1 MMRKSSICLLK
12 YSDFSRL
19 NYARVKPKSVVK
31 IGTGWSMPA
40 HNTWGQSEKLWKN
53 FFIFLMPL
61 IATNILQNLSG
72 TINTVFVGQMM
83 GVQAIA
89 AVAVFFPI
97 LFCLMAF
104 VIGLSAGSTVL
115 VGQAW
120 GAQNIEKVRAVVG
133 STVFMTLIGG
143 SVIACLGVV
152 FARSILMALGI
163 DEAIMH
169 LSLPYVQW
177 MLAGSPLLFVYI
189 IYTSI
194 LRGVGDSTTP
204 LIASGMTILIGLCVT
219 PILIAGYFGFPQLG
233 IIAPAIATI
242 LGLVCV
248 LLFLYF
254 YLGYKQHPLRLDA
267 QMLKHIRFN
276 RQLSKTILRLGI
288 PTGIQ
293 MITTSVAGLAIVGL
307 VNRHG
312 ADATAAYGA
321 VNQVLNYIQFPA
333 LSIAIAA
340 SIFAAQAIGA
350 GQSELLAKVIRT
362 ALTMNILITGLLV
375 ILAYL
380 FSKYLMALFIT
391 DPAVVELGQQL
402 LFIVLWSIL
411 FFGASAIFA
420 SIMRASG
427 TVNVPTVINILAI
440 VVIEVPCAYLF
451 SQWWGLQGIWYAYA
465 LTFVCLCLM
474 QGFYYQLF
482 WKKKTIKTLI

>member
-1 MMRKSSICLLK
+1 MS
-12 YSDFSRL
+12 
-19 NYARVKPKSVVK
+19 
-31 IGTGWSMPA
+31 A
-40 HNTWGQSEKLWKN
+40 HNPLVQHQKLWKA

-97 LFCLMAF
+97 LFFLMAF

-115 VGQAW
+115 IGQAW

-133 STVFMTLIGG
+133 STLFMTLIGG
-143 SVIACLGVV
+143 SIIALLGVL
-152 FARSILMALGI
+152 FARQVLLALGT
-163 DEAIMH
+163 DEAVMH

-177 MLAGSPLLFVYI
+177 MLAGSPLLFIYI

-204 LIASGMTILIGLCVT
+204 LIASGMTILVGLCVT
-219 PILIAGYFGFPQLG
+219 PVLIAGYWGFPRLG
-233 IIAPAIATI
+233 IVAPAIAST
-242 LGLVCV
+242 LGFISV
-248 LLFLYF
+248 LIFLYF
-254 YLGYKQHPLRLDA
+254 YLAYKQHPLRLDA
-267 QMLKHIRFN
+267 QMLRHIRFD
-276 RQLSKTILRLGI
+276 RQLSQIILRLGI
-288 PTGIQ
+288 PTGVQ
-293 MITTSVAGLAIVGL
+293 MVTTSVAGLVIVGL

-350 GQSELLAKVIRT
+350 GKSELLAKVTRT
-362 ALTMNILITGLLV
+362 ALGMNIVITGLLV
-375 ILAYL
+375 VLGYL

-391 DPAVVELGQQL
+391 DHAVVELGQQL

-427 TVNVPTVINILAI
+427 TVTVPMIINIVAI
-440 VVIEVPCAYLF
+440 IAIEVPCAYLF
-451 SQWWGLQGIWYAYA
+451 SDWWGLQGIWYAYA
-465 LTFVCLCLM
+465 LAFVCLCVM
-474 QGFYYQLF
+474 QGLYYQF
-482 WKKKTIKTLI
+482 VWKKKTIQTLI

>member
-1 MMRKSSICLLK
+1 MAQPHQSLL
-12 YSDFSRL
+12 DQQ
-19 NYARVKPKSVVK
+19 N
-31 IGTGWSMPA
+31 
-40 HNTWGQSEKLWKN
+40 LWKA

-72 TINTVFVGQMM
+72 TINTVFVGQML
-83 GVQAIA
+83 GVEAIA

-104 VIGLSAGSTVL
+104 VIGISSGATVL

-120 GAQNIEKVRAVVG
+120 GANNLERVRCVVG
-133 STVFMTLIGG
+133 STLFMTIIGG
-143 SVIACLGVV
+143 VIIASLGVF
-152 FARSILMALGI
+152 FAEHILLALGT
-163 DEAIMH
+163 DPDVMH

-177 MLAGSPLLFVYI
+177 MLAGSPLLFI
-189 IYTSI
+189 SITYTSI

-204 LIASGMTILIGLCVT
+204 LFASGMTIFIGLIIT
-219 PILIAGYFGFPQLG
+219 PVLIAGYFGFPQLG
-233 IIAPAIATI
+233 IIGPAIATFI
-242 LGLVCV
+242 GNCAV
-248 LLFLYF
+248 LIFLAI
-254 YLGYKQHPLRLDA
+254 YLNYKNHPLKIDRSLLSSIRH
-267 QMLKHIRFN
+267 QPHLSRVILK
-276 RQLSKTILRLGI
+276 LGI
-288 PTGIQ
+288 PTGVQ
-293 MITTSVAGLAIVGL
+293 MITTSIAGLVIVGL

-350 GQSELLAKVIRT
+350 GHSELLNKVTRT
-362 ALTMNILITGLLV
+362 ALSMNILITGCLV
-375 ILAYL
+375 LLAYL

-391 DPAVVELGQQL
+391 DPRVVELGQTL

-427 TVNVPTVINILAI
+427 TVNVPMIINIIAI
-440 VVIEVPCAYLF
+440 VAIEVPCAYLF
-451 SQWWGLQGIWYAYA
+451 SRWWGLQGIWYGYA
-465 LTFVCLCLM
+465 LAFVSLCFM
-474 QGFYYQLF
+474 QGAYYQF
-482 WKKKTIKTLI
+482 VWKKKTIQALV

>member
-1 MMRKSSICLLK
+1 
-12 YSDFSRL
+12 
-19 NYARVKPKSVVK
+19 
-31 IGTGWSMPA
+31 MPP
-40 HNTWGQSEKLWKN
+40 HRPLIQQEKLWKT
-53 FFIFLMPL
+53 FLVFLMPL

-83 GVQAIA
+83 GVEAIA
-89 AVAVFFPI
+89 AVSVFFPI

-120 GAQNIEKVRAVVG
+120 GAQNIEKVRCVVG
-133 STVFMTLIGG
+133 STLFMTIIIGCI
-143 SVIACLGVV
+143 IASLGVY
-152 FARSILMALGI
+152 FAKSILLLLGT
-163 DEAIMH
+163 DPNVMH

-194 LRGVGDSTTP
+194 LRGVGDSITP
-204 LIASGMTILIGLCVT
+204 LIALGMTSLIGLMVT
-219 PILIAGYFGFPQLG
+219 PVLIAGYFGFPKLG

-242 LGLVCV
+242 IGYLLV
-248 LLFLYF
+248 LIFLVV
-254 YLGYKQHPLRLDA
+254 YLNKKNHPLKPDWAL
-267 QMLKHIRFN
+267 MKHIRH
-276 RQLSKTILRLGI
+276 QPKLSRLILRLGV

-293 MITTSVAGLAIVGL
+293 MVTTSVAGLAIVGL
-307 VNRHG
+307 VNRFGSH
-312 ADATAAYGA
+312 ATAAYGA

-340 SIFAAQAIGA
+340 SIFGAQAIGM
-350 GQSELLAKVIRT
+350 GKSDLLERVTRT
-362 ALTMNILITGLLV
+362 AIGMNIAITGTLV

-391 DPAVVELGQQL
+391 DPTVVQLGQQL

-427 TVNVPTVINILAI
+427 TVTMPMVINIAAI
-440 VVIEVPCAYLF
+440 LCIEVPCAYWF
-451 SQWWGLQGIWYAYA
+451 STLWGLKGIWYGYA
-465 LTFVCLCLM
+465 LAFVCLCIM
-474 QGFYYQLF
+474 QASYYQF
-482 WKKKTIKTLI
+482 VWKKKAVKVLI

>member
-1 MMRKSSICLLK
+1 MQSHLSPIDEPDFWKVFLVFLL
-12 YSDFSRL
+12 
-19 NYARVKPKSVVK
+19 
-31 IGTGWSMPA
+31 
-40 HNTWGQSEKLWKN
+40 
-53 FFIFLMPL
+53 PL

-83 GVQAIA
+83 GVDAIA

-133 STVFMTLIGG
+133 STLFMTLIGG
-143 SVIACLGVV
+143 SVIAIFGVL
-152 FARSILMALGI
+152 AAKSILLALGT
-163 DEAIMH
+163 DPAVMH

-177 MLAGSPLLFVYI
+177 MLAGSPLLFIYI

-194 LRGVGDSTTP
+194 LRGVGDSITP
-204 LIASGMTILIGLCVT
+204 LIALGMTSLIGLFIT
-219 PILIAGYFGFPQLG
+219 PVLIAGYFGFPKMG

-242 LGLVCV
+242 VGYLAV
-248 LLFLYF
+248 LIFLFV
-254 YLGYKQHPLRLDA
+254 YLNKKNHPLKPDRALC
-267 QMLKHIRFN
+267 KFIRYDPE
-276 RQLSKTILRLGI
+276 LSKVILRLGI

-293 MITTSVAGLAIVGL
+293 MVTTSVAGLVIVGL
-307 VNRHG
+307 VNRYG
-312 ADATAAYGA
+312 SDATAAYGA

-333 LSIAIAA
+333 LSIGIAA

-350 GQSELLAKVIRT
+350 GKADSLSKVTKT
-362 ALTMNILITGLLV
+362 ALSMNVLITGSLV

-391 DPAVVELGQQL
+391 DPAVVVLGQQL
-402 LFIVLWSIL
+402 LFIVLWAII

-427 TVNVPTVINILAI
+427 TVTVPMIINIIAI
-440 VVIEVPCAYLF
+440 LLIELPCAYLF
-451 SQWWGLQGIWYAYA
+451 SSWWGLEGIWYAYA
-465 LTFVCLCLM
+465 LAFVCLCMM
-474 QGFYYQLF
+474 QGLYYQF
-482 WKKKTIKTLI
+482 VWKKKTVEVLI

>member
-1 MMRKSSICLLK
+1 MS
-12 YSDFSRL
+12 
-19 NYARVKPKSVVK
+19 
-31 IGTGWSMPA
+31 A
-40 HNTWGQSEKLWKN
+40 HNPLVQHQKLWKA

-97 LFCLMAF
+97 LFFLMAF

-115 VGQAW
+115 IGQAW

-133 STVFMTLIGG
+133 STLFMTLIGG
-143 SVIACLGVV
+143 SIIALLGVL
-152 FARSILMALGI
+152 FARHVLLALGT
-163 DEAIMH
+163 DEAVMH

-177 MLAGSPLLFVYI
+177 MLAGSPLLFIYI

-204 LIASGMTILIGLCVT
+204 LIASGMTILVGLCVT
-219 PILIAGYFGFPQLG
+219 PVLIAGYWGFPRLG
-233 IIAPAIATI
+233 IVAPAIAST
-242 LGLVCV
+242 LGFISV
-248 LLFLYF
+248 LIFLYF
-254 YLGYKQHPLRLDA
+254 YLAYKQHPLRLDA
-267 QMLKHIRFN
+267 QMLRHIRFD
-276 RQLSKTILRLGI
+276 RQLSQIILRLGI
-288 PTGIQ
+288 PTGVQ
-293 MITTSVAGLAIVGL
+293 MVTTSVAGLVIVGL

-350 GQSELLAKVIRT
+350 GKSELLAKVTRT
-362 ALTMNILITGLLV
+362 ALGMNIVITGLLV
-375 ILAYL
+375 VLGYL

-391 DPAVVELGQQL
+391 DHAVVELGQQL

-427 TVNVPTVINILAI
+427 TVTVPMIINIVAI
-440 VVIEVPCAYLF
+440 IAIEVPCAYLF
-451 SQWWGLQGIWYAYA
+451 SDWWGLQGIWYAYA
-465 LTFVCLCLM
+465 LAFVCLCVM
-474 QGFYYQLF
+474 QGLYYQF
-482 WKKKTIKTLI
+482 VWKKKTIQTLI